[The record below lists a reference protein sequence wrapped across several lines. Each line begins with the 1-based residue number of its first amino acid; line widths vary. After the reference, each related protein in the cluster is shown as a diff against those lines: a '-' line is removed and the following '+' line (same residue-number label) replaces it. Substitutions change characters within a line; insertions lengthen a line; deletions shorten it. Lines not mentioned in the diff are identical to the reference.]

1 MRLEVIVA
9 AHAQRTPDRVAVSC
23 GGRRQT
29 YRELVDASD
38 RLACGLSALGV
49 GVGDRVLVYVR
60 NSVEFVQCLCASF
73 RVGAIVVPVNTRLTP
88 KEIEYFVAD
97 SKPHAIIHDAA
108 ARDVVDS
115 FGHDLGRARRIVL
128 GEARDGEIRYDELLR
143 TALRALPPVPCDAT
157 EAMIIYTSGTTGRP
171 KGALITHANILV
183 QHGFINAIEWG
194 IGRDDVYLVTTP
206 LAHRT
211 AQGRL
216 GNSLCLGGT
225 LVIMEKFDAEAAVAL
240 IESEGVT
247 VAGMVPTVA
256 RMLMPVIEKA
266 PARCRS
272 LRRIVVTGEAFPVE
286 VKKRLMELLPDV
298 RLASF
303 FAMTEVG
310 AVTSLDHEEQ
320 FTHASSVGRVT
331 PGVEVRLV
339 DDAGADVPTGE
350 TGEMLVRTGRPGAF
364 TTFLGYFNRPE
375 DTAAS
380 IEDGWV
386 RTGDLARF
394 DDDGYMYIVDRKKDM
409 VLSGGF
415 NIYTKE
421 VEQALH
427 SHPSVEDVAVV
438 GVPDPVFGEAVAAF
452 VELRPGASATAEEM
466 IEHCRESIASYK
478 KPKYVFFVD
487 ALPRNTLGKVL
498 KADLRRSAAE
508 TVSAQEQAQ

>member
-9 AHAQRTPDRVAVSC
+9 AHARRTPDRVAVTC

-49 GVGDRVLVYVR
+49 GVGDRVLIYVR

-73 RVGAIVVPVNTRLTP
+73 RVGAVVVPVNTRLTP
-88 KEIEYFVAD
+88 KEIRYFVSD
-97 SKPHAIIHDAA
+97 SKPHAIVYDAA
-108 ARDVVDS
+108 SRDVVES
-115 FGHDLGRARRIVL
+115 FGDDLGKAKRLVI
-128 GEARDGEIRYDELLR
+128 GEAGEGEIGYDDLLR
-143 TALRALPPVPCDAT
+143 TPISHLAPLPCDAT

-171 KGALITHANILV
+171 KGALITHANVLV
-183 QHGFINAIEWG
+183 QHGFINAIEWT

-225 LVIMEKFDAEAAVAL
+225 LVIMEKFDAEAAVEL

-256 RMLMPVIEKA
+256 RMLIPVIEKS
-266 PARCRS
+266 PSRCRS

-286 VKKRLMELLPDV
+286 VKKRLMELLPHV

-320 FTHASSVGRVT
+320 FTHAASVGRVT

-339 DDAGADVPTGE
+339 DDGGSDVPVGE

-364 TTFLGYFNRPE
+364 TTFLGYFNRQE
-375 DTAAS
+375 DTAAT
-380 IEDGWV
+380 IDDGWV

-427 SHPSVEDVAVV
+427 SHPSVRDAAVV
-438 GVPDPVFGEAVAAF
+438 GVPDAVFGEAVAAF
-452 VELRPGASATAEEM
+452 VELEPGITTTAEEL

-487 ALPRNTLGKVL
+487 VLPRNTLGKVL
-498 KADLRRSAAE
+498 KADLRSSAAE
-508 TVSAQEQAQ
+508 MVARYGAK

>member
-1 MRLEVIVA
+1 MRLEVIIA
-9 AHAQRTPDRVAVSC
+9 AHARRSPGRTAVVC
-23 GGRRQT
+23 GDRRQT
-29 YRELVDASD
+29 YRELVDASE
-38 RLACGLSALGV
+38 RLACGLSQLGV

-60 NSVEFVQCLCASF
+60 NSVEFVQSLCAIF
-73 RVGAIVVPVNTRLTP
+73 RTGAIAVPVNTRLTP
-88 KEIEYFVAD
+88 KEIGYFVVD
-97 SKPHAIIHDAA
+97 SKPHAIVYDSAS
-108 ARDVVDS
+108 RDVVNS
-115 FGHDLGRARRIVL
+115 FSGDLAGTKRIVI
-128 GEARDGEIRYDELLR
+128 GEAREGEVRYDALIR
-143 TALRALPPVPCDAT
+143 TQLSRLAPVPCDAT

-171 KGALITHANILV
+171 KGALITHANVLV

-240 IESEGVT
+240 IESERVT

-266 PARCRS
+266 PSRCRS
-272 LRRIVVTGEAFPVE
+272 LRRIVVTGETFPVD
-286 VKKRLMELLPDV
+286 VKKRLMELLPHV

-320 FTHASSVGRVT
+320 FTHATSVGRVT

-339 DDAGADVPTGE
+339 NDAGTDVPPGE

-364 TTFLGYFNRPE
+364 TTFLGYYNRPE
-375 DTAAS
+375 DTAAA
-380 IEDGWV
+380 IDDGWV

-394 DDDGYMYIVDRKKDM
+394 DDEDYMYIVDRKKDM

-427 SHPSVEDVAVV
+427 AHPAVHDAAVV
-438 GVPDPVFGEAVAAF
+438 GVPDAVFGEAVAAF
-452 VELRPGASATAEEM
+452 IELEPGGSTTAEEL
-466 IEHCRESIASYK
+466 IEHCREIIASYK

-487 ALPRNTLGKVL
+487 TLPRNTLGKVL

-508 TVSAQEQAQ
+508 MVDKSGAS